1 MKKKIRGYYNRETPN
16 STAMKKLSLFI
27 IIAISLLFPSCK
39 KEKERSER
47 FLFLTTP
54 IWESQGLLANG
65 ADASGPGGIL
75 ENFKGDAKFETDG
88 TGYFGSYTG
97 TWRLSNFDTEL
108 TIIPDSNP
116 LPIICNIINLSETSL
131 VVETQATVNQVSY
144 AIRMSFA
151 TK

>member
-1 MKKKIRGYYNRETPN
+1 MRSFT
-16 STAMKKLSLFI
+16 LFI
-27 IIAISLLFPSCK
+27 IIAISLLVSSCK
-39 KEKERSER
+39 KEEERSER

-75 ENFKGDAKFETDG
+75 ENFKGDAKFKTDG

-116 LPIICNIINLSETSL
+116 LPIICNIIDLSATSL
-131 VVETQATVNQVSY
+131 VVSTQATVNQVSY
-144 AIRMSFA
+144 DIRMTFSA
-151 TK
+151 K

>member
-1 MKKKIRGYYNRETPN
+1 MRNLT
-16 STAMKKLSLFI
+16 LFI
-27 IIAISLLFPSCK
+27 IIAISLLLSSCK
-39 KEKERSER
+39 KEEKRSER
-47 FLFLTTP
+47 FIFLTTP
-54 IWESQGLLANG
+54 IWEAQALLANG
-65 ADASGPGGIL
+65 SDASGPGGIL

-144 AIRMSFA
+144 EIRMTFA
-151 TK
+151 AK